1 MVFVPFF
8 MEHGRVLLSDE
19 VGKMGYVG
27 GKRGCGADR
36 GAIARRIGS
45 PVAVK
50 GFTSL
55 LARARAEEAPPVLGI
70 FRGGGNQLKRGPSR
84 RGLTRHSPRPRGKRK
99 GIR

>member
-1 MVFVPFF
+1 
-8 MEHGRVLLSDE
+8 
-19 VGKMGYVG
+19 MGYVG

-50 GFTSL
+50 GLSPFAS
-55 LARARAEEAPPVLGI
+55 RARAEEAPPVLGI

-84 RGLTRHSPRPRGKRK
+84 RGLTHHSPRPKGKSK
-99 GIR
+99 WIR